1 MFRGREGVKY
11 ELSGGGRTSL
21 PILAARDSI
30 QFQFK
35 TTKST
40 GLLYYNGNEQLSA
53 VIKCFI
59 ATAFIIMSSLN

>member
-1 MFRGREGVKY
+1 MILICAEVEVTEAMFRGREGVKY

-40 GLLYYNGNEQLSA
+40 GLLYYNGN
-53 VIKCFI
+53 
-59 ATAFIIMSSLN
+59 

>member
-11 ELSGGGRTSL
+11 ELGGGGQASL

-40 GLLYYNGNEQLSA
+40 GLLYYNGNYQP
-53 VIKCFI
+53 
-59 ATAFIIMSSLN
+59 